1 MYVGLQYVCI
11 YYTYVSKHALLTKHF
26 LITKALT
33 FNQESLNQISSHQA
47 AHCRPLSLSLF
58 LSLSLS
64 LLLTQRLISIL
75 CSSYSLLSFC
85 TPNSSFSMCL
95 ILACSP
101 FPFFSPII
109 LLFPIPIILP
119 PPSIFN
125 HRLPILP
132 PPYPPIPIPIFL
144 LLILLA
150 RLTVVCAIYIYMALN
165 IYLSCPARCLPLAF
179 YIRSLL
185 YPPSLFLLSKIYH
198 QPTRMPRD
206 KATISHH
213 AHRHTYRHTQTHM
226 QTYKDTRRHTC
237 RHTKTHG
244 DTHADTQRHGI
255 TIYMYA
261 TSHSFFCPFHPFLHF
276 DRSSVG
282 GLVRNSHGMEIITTH
297 CNYG

>member
-1 MYVGLQYVCI
+1 
-11 YYTYVSKHALLTKHF
+11 
-26 LITKALT
+26 
-33 FNQESLNQISSHQA
+33 
-47 AHCRPLSLSLF
+47 
-58 LSLSLS
+58 
-64 LLLTQRLISIL
+64 
-75 CSSYSLLSFC
+75 
-85 TPNSSFSMCL
+85 MCL

-150 RLTVVCAIYIYMALN
+150 RLTVVCAIYIWPSIF
-165 IYLSCPARCLPLAF
+165 IYLAPLVVFPWPFTFAASF
-179 YIRSLL
+179 TLL
-185 YPPSLFLLSKIYH
+185 RFFSYPKFITSRRACQETKPPFPITH
-198 QPTRMPRD
+198 TDTR
-206 KATISHH
+206 I
-213 AHRHTYRHTQTHM
+213 
-226 QTYKDTRRHTC
+226 DTRRHTC
-237 RHTKTHG
+237 RHTKTHA
-244 DTHADTQRHGI
+244 DTHADTQRH
-255 TIYMYA
+255 TETHMQTHKDTASRYMYA